1 MAIKDRSK
9 NTPEQWEQ
17 KRKYDEAFDIIR
29 RDKGFRYVLLESNT
43 QYMA

>member
-17 KRKYDEAFDIIR
+17 KRKYDEE
-29 RDKGFRYVLLESNT
+29 GFRYVLLESNT